1 MRQKLKGYAM
11 PLVVLSLFA
20 ANAAAVT
27 IAPGSYTG
35 RYSIAGV
42 TGFQTGPAS
51 VALAAGTYAIE
62 DGTSIG
68 GSAFNF
74 AVDGS
79 GNVSCATAAAVCS
92 GSTLT
97 FNTVTV
103 TINPQGYVGRYIVS
117 SYNPAFLSGK
127 QNIEIGRAHV

>member
-35 RYSIAGV
+35 RYSIADV
-42 TGFQTGPAS
+42 TGSQTGPAS
-51 VALAAGTYAIE
+51 VALAAGTYAID

-79 GNVSCATAAAVCS
+79 GNASCATPAAVCS

-117 SYNPAFLSGK
+117 SYYPAFLTGT
-127 QNIEIGRAHV
+127 QNIVLLPGL